1 MKTSQIGVSLIKH
14 FEGLH
19 DGNLK
24 EIGLQ
29 PKMCPAGIW
38 TEGYGRAMRDDNGN
52 FIKGKENKK
61 LAYSRIT
68 IHTEEQAEKALS
80 EDLPPYERQVI
91 LKAKRPLKQNEF
103 DALVSHRYN
112 TGGSSTLTEMSN
124 NQNPLLKSWWTSHY
138 ITGGGKILKGLI
150 ERRKAEAKLYF
161 LN

>member
-1 MKTSQIGVSLIKH
+1 MKTSDMGVSLIKH

-38 TEGYGRAMRDDNGN
+38 TEGYGHAMRDANGI
-52 FIKGKENKK
+52 FLKGAKMPIATIKNE
-61 LAYSRIT
+61 I
-68 IHTEEQAEKALS
+68 QAESLLS
-80 EDLPPYERQVI
+80 KDLEAFELLVI
-91 LKAKRPLKQNEF
+91 RKLKRTVKQNEF
-103 DALVSHRYN
+103 DALVSFVYN
-112 TGGSSTLTEMSN
+112 CGISQTLFEMVN
-124 NQNPLLKSWWTSHY
+124 NQNPLLKTWWTSHY

-161 LN
+161 HE

>member
-1 MKTSQIGVSLIKH
+1 MKTSDIGVSLIKH

-52 FIKGKENKK
+52 FIKGIKNKK

-68 IHTEEQAEKALS
+68 IHTEEQAEKALA

-124 NQNPLLKSWWTSHY
+124 SKNILSKTWWTSHY

-161 LN
+161 YE